1 MDVLEQ
7 AHKRIMTIEYFFRQ
21 LKVSDFGY
29 IVDNSYCRQRW
40 QWAGWRFRKGKH
52 LLLWLYG
59 FGTFFRQHTCW
70 FSDGQWHAPQWFW
83 FYKGVPFIRI
93 PMNAEEDAEIYVF
106 VCVSG
111 AAFPGSTAEIIALT
125 NPASLFVAHFG
136 ASPFNTVSG
145 PFSLVIP
152 WYFIAREQLFGQV
165 RYLYSL

>member
-1 MDVLEQ
+1 MVSGLSSGSTHVDFQMVNGML
-7 AHKRIMTIEYFFRQ
+7 HNG
-21 LKVSDFGY
+21 SDF
-29 IVDNSYCRQRW
+29 I
-40 QWAGWRFRKGKH
+40 
-52 LLLWLYG
+52 
-59 FGTFFRQHTCW
+59 
-70 FSDGQWHAPQWFW
+70 
-83 FYKGVPFIRI
+83 KGVPFIRI

>member
-1 MDVLEQ
+1 MW
-7 AHKRIMTIEYFFRQ
+7 TIHTVDNDDSELAGDSEKGNICFCGCMVSGLSSGSTHVDFQ
-21 LKVSDFGY
+21 MVNGMLHNGSDF
-29 IVDNSYCRQRW
+29 I
-40 QWAGWRFRKGKH
+40 
-52 LLLWLYG
+52 
-59 FGTFFRQHTCW
+59 
-70 FSDGQWHAPQWFW
+70 
-83 FYKGVPFIRI
+83 KGVPFIRI

-111 AAFPGSTAEIIALT
+111 AAFPGSTVEIIALT